1 MSSAIGRQTKVAWF
15 AALVLALAGTHDAR
29 AALIPV
35 TTLQQKTNGIG
46 GCSLQEAIYA
56 ANFDAGLA
64 INGYS
69 GSTPRVVTTQCV
81 PGSGEDTIVLP
92 AGAFMYFSKIVDDAD
107 NLAGP
112 TANPVIT
119 SPITILAYG
128 ATLQKSGTANF
139 RLFTVGDTGHLTI
152 RRARIRGF
160 HAKGGD
166 GAHGGGGGLGAGG
179 AIFLFHGALAI
190 DGSTFEGNSALG
202 GQGSSGGVGGG
213 GGGGGM
219 GGNGGE
225 SYPAG
230 GGGGGGARG
239 NGGYGLVSGSGGG
252 GTIANGSDESA
263 PRARAGG
270 FDCGGDGGSAS
281 DGHDARCAGG
291 GGGGGGDDFTYEPL
305 YAAKNG
311 GDGLYGGGGGGGA
324 NHGNGSGGR
333 GGFGGGGG
341 GAHADAAAFDA
352 GNGGDG
358 GFGGGGGAGGVAV
371 FYYNGDGGDGGFLAG
386 EGNDGDGGGGG
397 AGLGGA
403 IFNDSGDVDIR
414 NSTFAGNWV
423 YGGFSSKAQDG
434 VSGGGAILSR
444 RGRLTVLNSTIS
456 GNEARIGGGI
466 LVVQD
471 SENAP
476 TTIVL
481 ENTIVANNGANE
493 CAISAKGAIAGAFV
507 GNLITSNTPQ
517 GLKYQ
522 RETFDGCQGV
532 VTSEDP
538 LLGPLQYNQG
548 ATPTMAIGRASP
560 AFNAA
565 DPATSLPVDQR
576 NSPRP
581 GNGGVDIGAFE
592 LCETQFG
599 NFVSACFVLTPVYDF
614 TPTVDLTV
622 QVTPPGGG
630 TTTPVPGVYQVGLES
645 VVALNAIPNPGFR
658 FRSWSENVTPTPYLA
673 STTMF
678 VQAPQTVTATFE
690 ACSCPQ
696 DVTSRV
702 GVVLGGVTVNP
713 ITRRYVQTV
722 TLTNISATS
731 IAGPIS
737 LALDNLT
744 ANVVL
749 VGASGT
755 TILMLPA
762 GSSYINAATTSLA
775 PGQSIALQLQFTNSG
790 NVAFSY
796 DPRVLAGPGAR

>member
-1 MSSAIGRQTKVAWF
+1 MSSAAGRQTKVTWL
-15 AALVLALAGTHDAR
+15 AALVLALAGTHEAR

-46 GCSLQEAIYA
+46 GCSLQEAIYS
-56 ANFDAGLA
+56 ANFDASLA

-69 GSTPRVVTTQCV
+69 GSTPKVVTTQCV
-81 PGSGEDTIVLP
+81 QGSGEDTIVLP
-92 AGAFMYFSKIVDDAD
+92 AGAVMLFSRIVDDAD

-119 SPITILAYG
+119 SRITILAYG

-166 GAHGGGGGLGAGG
+166 GADGGGGGLGAGG
-179 AIFLFHGALAI
+179 AIFVFRGALVI
-190 DGSTFEGNSALG
+190 DACTFQDNYALG
-202 GQGSSGGVGGG
+202 GIGGDSSG

-225 SYPAG
+225 STYSG

-239 NGGYGLVSGSGGG
+239 NGGGGAVQGGGGG
-252 GTIANGSDESA
+252 GTLSNGSGGTAS
-263 PRARAGG
+263 RGGSGG
-270 FDCGGDGGSAS
+270 FACGGDGGSAS
-281 DGHDARCAGG
+281 DGHNGRCAGG
-291 GGGGGGDDFTYEPL
+291 GGGGGGDDYTYEPL
-305 YAAKNG
+305 YPAKDG
-311 GDGLYGGGGGGGA
+311 GDGQYGGGGGGGA
-324 NHGNGSGGR
+324 NKGNGGGGR

-341 GAHADAAAFDA
+341 AAHKEAAAFDA
-352 GNGGDG
+352 SNGGDG
-358 GFGGGGGAGGVAV
+358 GFGGGGGAGGEAV
-371 FYYNGDGGDGGFLAG
+371 FYYNADGGDGGFLAG
-386 EGNDGDGGGGG
+386 EGNDGRGGGGG

-414 NSTFAGNWV
+414 NSTFAGNYV
-423 YGGFSSKAQDG
+423 VGGFSRQAQDG

-481 ENTIVANNGANE
+481 ENTIVANNGTNE
-493 CAISAKGAIAGAFV
+493 CAISAMGAIAGAFV

-522 RETFDGCQGV
+522 RETFVGCQGV
-532 VTSEDP
+532 VTTEDP

-548 ATPTMAIGRASP
+548 ATPTMAIGPASP

-592 LCETQFG
+592 FCEAQFG

-630 TTTPVPGVYQVGLES
+630 TTTPVAGVYQVGLES

-658 FRSWSENVTPTPYLA
+658 FRSWSENVTPSPYLA

-690 ACSCPQ
+690 ACNCPQ
-696 DVTSRV
+696 DVSGRV
-702 GVVLGGVTVNP
+702 DVVLGGVTVNP

-722 TLTNISATS
+722 KLTNVSATT

-744 ANVVL
+744 ADVVL

-755 TILMLPA
+755 TSLMLPA

-775 PGQSIALQLQFTNSG
+775 PGQSVTLQLQFTNSG

-796 DPRVLAGPGAR
+796 DPRVLAGPGSR